1 MPISASPT
9 LRYAALFFG
18 TVFLGFGANYILRPY
33 DAFGTFGLPYVSNSA
48 DQAII
53 DSFSKLFG
61 VKDLFMGVAIYAAT
75 FLGSRQLRGVL
86 LLAASAGAVADGAI
100 VKAHTGTG
108 EWNHWG
114 YGSMVGVL
122 GALTL
127 GLLG

>member
-1 MPISASPT
+1 MAISRSPA

-48 DQAII
+48 DQEII
-53 DSFSKLFG
+53 DSFCKLFG
-61 VKDLFMGVAIYAAT
+61 VKDVFMGIAIYSAV
-75 FLGSRQLRGVL
+75 FLGSRQTLGVL
-86 LLAASAGAVADGAI
+86 LLAASAGAIADGTI
-100 VKAHTGTG
+100 VKAHAGTG

-114 YGSMVGVL
+114 YGSMIGVL